1 MTMRVPTPCFTNT
14 TEVTLLSEAT
24 ACPPSVVADTI
35 MRTIELGVMITDAAV
50 DETQTTIFCMPVG
63 RDPRCPGCGHEGRYR
78 DTVTRPL
85 TDLPVAGYP
94 LVLQVAVPRYR
105 CCTAECSRAV
115 FNQDLGK
122 LAAPRSSTTRRCARY
137 VLRRLMIDRTT
148 VSAIAA
154 ELGLSWHTVSS
165 IAMRTVTELIAT
177 AGPDRLT
184 GVRVIGVDEHRWAPR
199 RLGAA
204 GFVTLIIDLTP
215 THDRT
220 GPARLLDLVE
230 GRSAIA
236 LASWLAAQP
245 ADFAQ
250 AVQVIAMDG
259 FAGYKT
265 AATEVIPDAVTVM
278 DPFHV
283 VALAG
288 IKFDLTRQRVQQQTL
303 GRRGHTGDPLYGI
316 RRIARTRLQL
326 LSTRQ
331 YARLNSVF
339 DAEEHLAVKVA
350 WLIYQKIIAAYA
362 DLDRRRGQKA
372 MTRLID
378 SIRRG
383 VPAGLEEIAQL
394 GRTLWR
400 RRADILA
407 FFDHHASNG
416 PTEAING
423 RLEALRRNALGF
435 RNLTNY
441 RWRSLLHSGALHQLI
456 NAL

>member
-1 MTMRVPTPCFTNT
+1 
-14 TEVTLLSEAT
+14 
-24 ACPPSVVADTI
+24 
-35 MRTIELGVMITDAAV
+35 MRTIELGVTITDAAV
-50 DETQTTIFCMPVG
+50 DEKTTTIFCAPVA
-63 RDPRCPGCGHEGRYR
+63 RDPRCPDCGHDGRYR

-105 CCTAECSRAV
+105 CMTAQCGRAV

-122 LAAPRSSTTRRCARY
+122 LAAPRASTTRRCARY

-148 VSAIAA
+148 IAAISA
-154 ELGLSWHTVSS
+154 ELGVSWHTVSS
-165 IAMRTVTELIAT
+165 IAMRAVTDLIAAT
-177 AGPDRLT
+177 GPDRLT
-184 GVRVIGVDEHRWAPR
+184 GVKVIGVDEHRWAPR
-199 RLGAA
+199 RIGPA

-215 THDRT
+215 VHDQS
-220 GPARLLDLVE
+220 GPARLLDMVQ
-230 GRSAIA
+230 GRSASA
-236 LASWLAAQP
+236 LALWLATQP
-245 ADFAQ
+245 AGFAQ
-250 AVQVIAMDG
+250 TVEVIAMDG

-265 AATEVIPDAVTVM
+265 AATEAIPDAVTVM

-288 IKFDLTRQRVQQQTL
+288 IKLDLIRQRIQQQTL
-303 GRRGHTGDPLYGI
+303 SRRGHTGDPLYGI

-339 DAEEHLAVKVA
+339 DAEEHIAVKVA

-362 DLDRRRGQKA
+362 DPNRRRGKKA
-372 MTRLID
+372 MTTLIE
-378 SIRRG
+378 SLRRG
-383 VPAGLEEIAQL
+383 VPTGLEEIAQL

-435 RNLTNY
+435 RNLTHY
-441 RWRSLLHSGALHQLI
+441 RLRSLLHSGALHTLV

>member
-1 MTMRVPTPCFTNT
+1 LA
-14 TEVTLLSEAT
+14 EVT

-35 MRTIELGVMITDAAV
+35 MRTIELGVTITDAAI
-50 DETQTTIFCMPVG
+50 DEEGTTIFCSPVA
-63 RDPRCPGCGHEGRYR
+63 RDPRCPDCGKDGRYR
-78 DTVTRPL
+78 DTVVRPL

-94 LVLQVAVPRYR
+94 LKLKVAVPRYR
-105 CCTAECSRAV
+105 CVTVDCGRAV
-115 FNQDLGK
+115 FNQELGR
-122 LAAPRSSTTRRCARY
+122 LAAPRSVTTRRCARY

-148 VSAIAA
+148 IAAIAA
-154 ELGLSWHTVSS
+154 ELGVSWHTVST
-165 IAMRTVTELIAT
+165 IAMRATAGLIAA
-177 AGPDRLT
+177 AGPDRLA

-199 RLGAA
+199 RMGAA
-204 GFVTLIIDLTP
+204 GFVTLVIDLTP
-215 THDRT
+215 VHDRS

-230 GRSAIA
+230 GRSASA
-236 LASWLAAQP
+236 LSSWLAAQP
-245 ADFAQ
+245 ADFVAG
-250 AVQVIAMDG
+250 VQVVAMDG

-265 AATEVIPDAVTVM
+265 AATDVIPDAVTVM

-288 IKFDLTRQRVQQQTL
+288 VKLDLIRQRVQQQTL

-331 YARLNSVF
+331 YARLSSVF
-339 DAEEHLAVKVA
+339 DTEEHLAVQVA

-362 DLDRRRGQKA
+362 DPNRRRGKTA
-372 MTRLID
+372 MARLIA

-400 RRADILA
+400 RRDDILA

-435 RNLTNY
+435 RNLTHY
-441 RWRSLLHSGALHQLI
+441 RWRSLLHSGALHQLV

>member
-1 MTMRVPTPCFTNT
+1 
-14 TEVTLLSEAT
+14 
-24 ACPPSVVADTI
+24 
-35 MRTIELGVMITDAAV
+35 MRTIELGVTITDAAI
-50 DETQTTIFCMPVG
+50 DNEATTIFCTPVD
-63 RDPRCPGCGHEGRYR
+63 RNRRCPDCGREGRYR

-94 LVLQVAVPRYR
+94 LVLKVAVPRYQ
-105 CCTAECSRAV
+105 CTTPECTRVV

-122 LAAPRSSTTRRCARY
+122 LAAPRASTTRRCARY

-148 VSAIAA
+148 ISAIAA
-154 ELGLSWHTVSS
+154 ELGTSWHTVSA
-165 IAMRTVTELIAT
+165 IAMRATADLIAA
-177 AGPDRLT
+177 AGPDRLS
-184 GVRVIGVDEHRWAPR
+184 GVRMIGVDEHRWAPR
-199 RLGAA
+199 RLGPD

-215 THDRT
+215 TYDQS
-220 GPARLLDLVE
+220 GPARLLDLVP
-230 GRSAIA
+230 GRSAAA
-236 LASWLAAQP
+236 LADWLAAQP
-245 ADFAQ
+245 ADFA
-250 AVQVIAMDG
+250 AGIEVVAMDG

-265 AATEVIPDAVTVM
+265 AATDVVPDAVTVM

-288 IKFDLTRQRVQQQTL
+288 AKLDLIRQRIQQQTL

-316 RRIARTRLQL
+316 RRIARTRIQL
-326 LSTRQ
+326 LSVRQ
-331 YARLNSVF
+331 YDRLTIVL
-339 DAEEHLAVKVA
+339 DADEHIAVKTA
-350 WLIYQKIIAAYA
+350 YAIYQKIIAAYA
-362 DLDRRRGQKA
+362 DPNRHRGK
-372 MTRLID
+372 RLLAAVID

-394 GRTLWR
+394 GHTLWR

-435 RNLTNY
+435 RNLTHY
-441 RWRSLLHSGALHQLI
+441 RIRSLLHSGALHGLV

>member
-1 MTMRVPTPCFTNT
+1 M
-14 TEVTLLSEAT
+14 SEAT

-35 MRTIELGVMITDAAV
+35 MRTVELGVTITDAAV
-50 DETQTTIFCMPVG
+50 DEKTTTLFCTPVV
-63 RDPRCPGCGHEGRYR
+63 RDRRCPDCGQDGRYR
-78 DTVTRPL
+78 DSVTRPL

-105 CCTAECSRAV
+105 CQTLECGRAV
-115 FNQDLGK
+115 FNQDLGE

-137 VLRRLMIDRTT
+137 VLRRLMVDRTT

-154 ELGLSWHTVSS
+154 ELGVSWHTVNT
-165 IAMRTVTELIAT
+165 IAMQAT
-177 AGPDRLT
+177 ARLVNAAGPDRLA
-184 GVRVIGVDEHRWAPR
+184 GVKVIGVDEHRWAPR
-199 RLGAA
+199 RVGPA

-215 THDRT
+215 IHEHS
-220 GPARLLDLVE
+220 GPARLIDMVA
-230 GRSAIA
+230 GRSATA
-236 LASWLAAQP
+236 LASWLSAQP
-245 ADFAQ
+245 AGFTQ
-250 AVQVIAMDG
+250 AVEVIAMDG

-265 AATEVIPDAVTVM
+265 AATEIIPDAVTVM

-283 VALAG
+283 VALVAT
-288 IKFDLTRQRVQQQTL
+288 KLDLIRQRTQHQIL

-316 RRIARTRLQL
+316 RRIARTRIHL

-331 YARLNSVF
+331 YARLTSVL
-339 DAEEHLAVKVA
+339 DADEHVAVRVA
-350 WLIYQKIIAAYA
+350 WSIYQKVIAAYA
-362 DLDRRRGQKA
+362 DPNRRRGKKA
-372 MTRLID
+372 MTTLIE

-400 RRADILA
+400 RRHDILA

-435 RNLTNY
+435 RNLTHY

-456 NAL
+456 NAP

>member
-1 MTMRVPTPCFTNT
+1 
-14 TEVTLLSEAT
+14 LSEAT
-24 ACPPSVVADTI
+24 ACSPSVVADTI
-35 MRTIELGVMITDAAV
+35 MRTIELGVTITDAAV
-50 DETQTTIFCMPVG
+50 DEQTTTIFCTPVA
-63 RDPRCPGCGHEGRYR
+63 RDPRCPDCGCEGRYR

-105 CCTAECSRAV
+105 CVTVECGRAV

-148 VSAIAA
+148 ISAIAA
-154 ELGLSWHTVSS
+154 ELGVTWHTVSS
-165 IAMRTVTELIAT
+165 IAMRAT
-177 AGPDRLT
+177 AGLVAAAGPDRLT

-199 RLGAA
+199 RRGPD

-215 THDRT
+215 VHDQT
-220 GPARLLDLVE
+220 GPARLLDMVE
-230 GRSAIA
+230 GRSATA
-236 LASWLAAQP
+236 LSSWLAAQP
-245 ADFAQ
+245 AEFA
-250 AVQVIAMDG
+250 AGVEVVAMDG

-265 AATEVIPDAVTVM
+265 AATDVIPDAITVM

-283 VALAG
+283 AALAG
-288 IKFDLTRQRVQQQTL
+288 VKLDLIRQRIQQQTL
-303 GRRGHTGDPLYGI
+303 HRRGHTGDPLYGI
-316 RRIARTRLQL
+316 RRIARTRLHL

-331 YARLNSVF
+331 YQRLTRIL
-339 DAEEHLAVKVA
+339 DTDEHLAVKVA
-350 WLIYQKIIAAYA
+350 YVIYQKIIAAYA
-362 DLDRRRGQKA
+362 DPNRRRGKNA
-372 MTRLID
+372 MGTLIE

-383 VPAGLEEIAQL
+383 VPAGLEEIVQL

-400 RRADILA
+400 RRDDILA

-435 RNLTNY
+435 RNLTHY
-441 RWRSLLHSGALHQLI
+441 RWRSLLHSGVLHSLVSAL
-456 NAL
+456 

>member
-1 MTMRVPTPCFTNT
+1 
-14 TEVTLLSEAT
+14 
-24 ACPPSVVADTI
+24 
-35 MRTIELGVMITDAAV
+35 MRTIELGVTITDAVV
-50 DETQTTIFCMPVG
+50 DEKQTTIFCTPVA
-63 RDPRCPGCGHEGRYR
+63 RDPRCPDCGRQGRYR

-85 TDLPVAGYP
+85 KDLPVAGYP
-94 LVLQVAVPRYR
+94 LVLRVAVPRYR
-105 CCTAECSRAV
+105 CDTVDCGRAV

-122 LAAPRSSTTRRCARY
+122 LAYPRSSTTRRCARY

-148 VSAIAA
+148 ISAIAA
-154 ELGLSWHTVSS
+154 ELGVSWHTVSS
-165 IAMRTVTELIAT
+165 IAMRAT
-177 AGPDRLT
+177 AELVAAGGPDRLA

-199 RLGAA
+199 RVGPE

-215 THDRT
+215 THDQT
-220 GPARLLDLVE
+220 GPARLLDLVP
-230 GRSAIA
+230 GRSAAA
-236 LASWLAAQP
+236 LADWLTAQP
-245 ADFAQ
+245 ADFA
-250 AVQVIAMDG
+250 AGIEVVAMDG

-265 AATEVIPDAVTVM
+265 AAADVVPDAVTVM

-288 IKFDLTRQRVQQQTL
+288 TKLDLIRQRIQQQTL

-316 RRIARTRLQL
+316 RRIARTRIQL
-326 LSTRQ
+326 LSVRQ
-331 YARLNSVF
+331 YHRLTSVL
-339 DAEEHLAVKVA
+339 DADEHIPVKTAYV
-350 WLIYQKIIAAYA
+350 IYQKIIAAYA
-362 DLDRRRGQKA
+362 DPNRRRGKRVLA
-372 MTRLID
+372 AVID

-400 RRADILA
+400 RRHDIPA

-435 RNLTNY
+435 RNLTHY
-441 RWRSLLHSGALHQLI
+441 RIRSLLHSGALHALV